1 MNQESLL
8 QSTSKTSPT
17 FIKLSINLSIFNY
30 HLFLVEIY
38 GQIFSQKVMEAPII
52 SVPILDGDAIKHH
65 KTLLSQICFNTC
77 NAYAFSNYTI
87 QFTLLFGCI
96 QFF

>member
-1 MNQESLL
+1 ML

-52 SVPILDGDAIKHH
+52 SLPILDGDATFAVLHY